1 MFAEMFFNM
10 LFSMIYTL
18 LDMLPFIDWE
28 LPIGAVD
35 ACLSV
40 MEFSAFFLPL
50 TTINTMLGIIL
61 LEEGFKILLSLA
73 KLIWKFIPVIGN

>member
-1 MFAEMFFNM
+1 MLAEMFFNM

-28 LPIGAVD
+28 LPVGAVD
-35 ACLSV
+35 ACLSI

-50 TTINTMLGIIL
+50 TTISTMLGIIL

-73 KLIWKFIPVIGN
+73 KLIWKFIPIIGA